1 MRSLKIEIPSAEE
14 LERAERE
21 ILTRLASFDTQ
32 RDKIR
37 SIYSSEAEQRR
48 QEGIMDHIT
57 KLLRKQNGLSS
68 LKPRSTIKFRW
79 LTVLQKLPHGQRN
92 QLMWT
97 RSQKNLLA
105 LRANCFAFLGTR
117 LFPQTTCFVFL
128 ALCRFGTSLLNIWSS

>member
-1 MRSLKIEIPSAEE
+1 MLILSNDKNALVENRNSVSRGT
-14 LERAERE
+14 ERAARE

-37 SIYSSEAEQRR
+37 SIYSLKPSSDAKKEKW
-48 QEGIMDHIT
+48 IT
-57 KLLRKQNGLSS
+57 LPNCFGNTNGLSS

-79 LTVLQKLPHGQRN
+79 LAVLQKLPHGQRN

-128 ALCRFGTSLLNIWSS
+128 TL